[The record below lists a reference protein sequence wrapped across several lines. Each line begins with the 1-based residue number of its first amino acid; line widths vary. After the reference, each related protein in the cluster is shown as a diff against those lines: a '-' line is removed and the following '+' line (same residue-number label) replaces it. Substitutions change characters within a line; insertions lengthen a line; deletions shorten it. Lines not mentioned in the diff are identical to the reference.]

1 MSQRF
6 SGMCLRQKAIRE
18 MSYNKTYCG
27 WQAGAGGESEISQR
41 QAENFRGDSVG
52 IEEWADK
59 IAYELQMI
67 NFYKR
72 GKRKLKIPKIFIFT
86 KDEKAVK
93 YKRFLEYK
101 RKKSTKDK
109 A

>member
-1 MSQRF
+1 
-6 SGMCLRQKAIRE
+6 
-18 MSYNKTYCG
+18 
-27 WQAGAGGESEISQR
+27 
-41 QAENFRGDSVG
+41 
-52 IEEWADK
+52 
-59 IAYELQMI
+59 MI